1 MPTIKMSYLEES
13 ILGTGIG
20 RELDERARV
29 CAVLWDCLPVAP
41 QLVLLYIHMCTD
53 MYTGVCVGGGG
64 GQVHRHVHVGVCSM
78 QSAPEAS
85 NWHQHCSKWK
95 VWMGASGLQDEPNR
109 TTDGWMDGWTD
120 GWTGR

>member
-1 MPTIKMSYLEES
+1 MSYLEES

-53 MYTGVCVGGGG
+53 MYAGAHTHVRKHVCIGVY
-64 GQVHRHVHVGVCSM
+64 RM
-78 QSAPEAS
+78 QSAPEADKR
-85 NWHQHCSKWK
+85 HQHCSNCK
-95 VWMGASGLQDEPNR
+95 VWMGGSPHLRDDPD
-109 TTDGWMDGWTD
+109 TTTEVWMHRWTD
-120 GWTGR
+120 GQAGRTHKQTEG